1 MNTPDELITIFD
13 RILQGSYS
21 QEEASILRQ
30 WLRMSEGLLQFV
42 AQDGKFNTNIGQVQ
56 GGEIHIG
63 DRNYQGIDAESIR
76 AILQEVLS
84 PQTHQI
90 EVDWHSL
97 SQQMLEEQRLTT
109 NPLTSLEGI
118 AYRTE
123 QVYVPLG
130 LVERNKR
137 SRRREDVSPEEG
149 SALYEETEITQRFEN
164 EEFLKQVLQQ
174 GQSPKSQGKRIA
186 IIGEPG
192 AGKTTIL
199 QQIARWV
206 SEEMAQSVVIWV
218 SLADLRGQELEPY
231 LLGRWLQ
238 AVARQLG
245 QAETSLLLQ
254 DTFVAQFQQGQ
265 VWLMLDGVDEMQVLG
280 NRNPLT
286 DIEYQIRIGGL
297 LSQTRIILTCRL
309 NFWDAARNALDKFDT
324 YRTLEY
330 SYPQQV
336 EQFIGNWFG
345 ALPPGEGE
353 QAKQLCVALRKSGNE
368 RIRDLVKNPLRLTLL
383 CFNWQLG
390 EGTLPE
396 TKAELY
402 EQFVDDFYEW
412 KPEQFPTTAK
422 QRQQLNAALSELAR
436 EAIDKQATRY
446 WLRHNFVCEFLGE
459 PDEPD
464 SLFKLALELG
474 WLNKVGIEP
483 ENTKKTVYAFFHPTF
498 QEYFAALVIDDWH
511 FFLNHIPDNP
521 SHSDANYRIFEPQW
535 KTVFLLW
542 LGRQD
547 INKFQKETFIKTLVD
562 FDDSCGAFYWH
573 HAVMLAGVGIGEF
586 KNCQIALEIVDMLVT
601 WRFGYYHEQKRE
613 WQDFPEYIQSSV
625 WKSLNETDRSFVVEA
640 LTELICLRNKQ
651 EGKISFR
658 TLEFLV
664 TFDSGN
670 SFAKK
675 ILVKILQNSSDD
687 SCRQEAARILGDISF
702 GDSEVISTLLEILH
716 TSLKDVLAKLPKP
729 SEDWILL
736 PDTEDDNKFEELED
750 QFEVMTLKELQELKE
765 SLAQARAMNLKSGL
779 DWYAVE
785 SLHKIDPGNPEI
797 INSLIEQLGWC
808 LSAYNIHD
816 NAIWLLKQIGIGNI
830 ELIHI
835 IEQKLHNCDNDQMR
849 GAFAECLGTID
860 TDNQEAVN
868 ILIDLLCNGK
878 EINEVEDIR
887 TYAANALIGLGNHN
901 TRVSKTIINLLNS
914 NINEKIYQGLIKIIG
929 EIGIKEKEF
938 TKFLIKQLQAC
949 KDTNSLWITA
959 LTLEKVAPDNDYA
972 MDILIKLIENAP
984 DEESRQSLMWKLISD
999 KNLEGKVIGT
1009 GNLKLI
1015 TRILRI
1021 LNTNTNKET
1030 CKTAVKILEKI
1041 SVGNLTT
1048 IEVMAKL
1055 LENIQDVDMQNAIA
1069 LSLNSIDP
1077 GNSIAVSSLVNLLK
1091 LNILGQWDKKSLIS
1105 SLKETLPADQ
1115 LLLFAYDLRD
1125 YLDSE
1130 TYNSIVWYCSS
1141 NMKYPDFYSACQIKL
1156 HR

>member
-13 RILQGSYS
+13 RILQGNYS

-84 PQTHQI
+84 SQTHQI

-97 SQQMLEEQRLTT
+97 NQQMLEEQRLTT

-192 AGKTTIL
+192 AGKTIIL

-206 SEEMAQSVVIWV
+206 SGEMAQSVVIWV

-238 AVARQLG
+238 AVARRLG

-280 NRNPLT
+280 DCNPLT
-286 DIEYQIRIGGL
+286 DIERQIRIGGL

-336 EQFIGNWFG
+336 EQFIGKWFG

-353 QAKQLCVALRKSGNE
+353 QAKQLCVALRESGNE

-396 TKAELY
+396 TKAGLY

-412 KPEQFPTTAK
+412 KREQFPTTAK
-422 QRQQLNAALSELAR
+422 QRQQLNAALGELAR
-436 EAIDKQATRY
+436 EAIDKEATRF
-446 WLRHNFVCEFLGE
+446 WLRHDFVCKFLGDL
-459 PDEPD
+459 DEPD
-464 SLFKLALELG
+464 SLFQLALQLG
-474 WLNKVGIEP
+474 WLNKVGVEA
-483 ENTKKTVYAFFHPTF
+483 ENIRKAVYAFFHPTF
-498 QEYFAALVIDDWH
+498 QEYFAALAIDDWH

-573 HAVMLAGVGIGEF
+573 HAVMLTGVGIGEF

-601 WRFGYYHEQKRE
+601 WRFGYYHEQQRE
-613 WQDFPEYIQSSV
+613 WQDFPEYIQSSA
-625 WKSLNETDRSFVVEA
+625 WK
-640 LTELICLRNKQ
+640 
-651 EGKISFR
+651 
-658 TLEFLV
+658 
-664 TFDSGN
+664 
-670 SFAKK
+670 
-675 ILVKILQNSSDD
+675 
-687 SCRQEAARILGDISF
+687 
-702 GDSEVISTLLEILH
+702 
-716 TSLKDVLAKLPKP
+716 
-729 SEDWILL
+729 
-736 PDTEDDNKFEELED
+736 
-750 QFEVMTLKELQELKE
+750 
-765 SLAQARAMNLKSGL
+765 
-779 DWYAVE
+779 
-785 SLHKIDPGNPEI
+785 
-797 INSLIEQLGWC
+797 
-808 LSAYNIHD
+808 
-816 NAIWLLKQIGIGNI
+816 
-830 ELIHI
+830 
-835 IEQKLHNCDNDQMR
+835 
-849 GAFAECLGTID
+849 
-860 TDNQEAVN
+860 
-868 ILIDLLCNGK
+868 
-878 EINEVEDIR
+878 
-887 TYAANALIGLGNHN
+887 
-901 TRVSKTIINLLNS
+901 
-914 NINEKIYQGLIKIIG
+914 
-929 EIGIKEKEF
+929 
-938 TKFLIKQLQAC
+938 
-949 KDTNSLWITA
+949 
-959 LTLEKVAPDNDYA
+959 
-972 MDILIKLIENAP
+972 
-984 DEESRQSLMWKLISD
+984 
-999 KNLEGKVIGT
+999 
-1009 GNLKLI
+1009 
-1015 TRILRI
+1015 
-1021 LNTNTNKET
+1021 
-1030 CKTAVKILEKI
+1030 
-1041 SVGNLTT
+1041 
-1048 IEVMAKL
+1048 
-1055 LENIQDVDMQNAIA
+1055 
-1069 LSLNSIDP
+1069 
-1077 GNSIAVSSLVNLLK
+1077 
-1091 LNILGQWDKKSLIS
+1091 
-1105 SLKETLPADQ
+1105 
-1115 LLLFAYDLRD
+1115 
-1125 YLDSE
+1125 
-1130 TYNSIVWYCSS
+1130 
-1141 NMKYPDFYSACQIKL
+1141 
-1156 HR
+1156 

>member
-1 MNTPDELITIFD
+1 M
-13 RILQGSYS
+13 
-21 QEEASILRQ
+21 
-30 WLRMSEGLLQFV
+30 
-42 AQDGKFNTNIGQVQ
+42 
-56 GGEIHIG
+56 
-63 DRNYQGIDAESIR
+63 
-76 AILQEVLS
+76 
-84 PQTHQI
+84 
-90 EVDWHSL
+90 
-97 SQQMLEEQRLTT
+97 
-109 NPLTSLEGI
+109 
-118 AYRTE
+118 
-123 QVYVPLG
+123 
-130 LVERNKR
+130 
-137 SRRREDVSPEEG
+137 
-149 SALYEETEITQRFEN
+149 
-164 EEFLKQVLQQ
+164 
-174 GQSPKSQGKRIA
+174 
-186 IIGEPG
+186 GEPG

-206 SEEMAQSVVIWV
+206 TQKIEGAIAIWV
-218 SLADLRGQELEPY
+218 SLADLRGQELEAY
-231 LLGRWLQ
+231 FLERWLQ
-238 AVARQLG
+238 AVARKLG
-245 QAETSLLLQ
+245 HAEASPLLK
-254 DTFVAQFQQGQ
+254 DAFVSQFRQRQ
-265 VWLMLDGVDEMQVLG
+265 VWLLLDGVDEMQVAK
-280 NRNPLT
+280 NPL
-286 DIEYQIRIGGL
+286 IEIKQQIEIGGL
-297 LSQTRIILTCRL
+297 LSQARIVLTCRL
-309 NFWDAARNALDKFDT
+309 NVWDGDRNALDKFDT

-336 EQFIGNWFG
+336 EQFISNWFG
-345 ALPPGEGE
+345 ALPPAEGE
-353 QAKQLCVALRKSGNE
+353 QAKQLCVALRESGKE

-396 TKAELY
+396 TKAGLY

-464 SLFKLALELG
+464 SLFKLALKLG

-483 ENTKKTVYAFFHPTF
+483 ENTKKMVYAFFHPTF
-498 QEYFAALVIDDWH
+498 QEYFAALAIDNWH

-573 HAVMLAGVGIGEF
+573 HAIMIAGVGIGEF
-586 KNCQIALEIVDMLVT
+586 KNCQLASNIVDMLVIL
-601 WRFGYYHEQKRE
+601 RYGYYDEQQGE
-613 WQDFPEYIQSSV
+613 WHYFPQYIQSSV
-625 WKSLNETDRSFVVEA
+625 WKSLNETDHSLVIEA
-640 LTELICLRNKQ
+640 LTDFICLSSGQGCKRYLNA
-651 EGKISFR
+651 
-658 TLEFLV
+658 LEILGQ
-664 TFDSGN
+664 FDPGN
-670 SFAKK
+670 SLAKK
-675 ILVKILQNSSDD
+675 VLVSILRNSENGFNCEDV
-687 SCRQEAARILGDISF
+687 ARILGEISY
-702 GDSEVISTLLEILH
+702 GDSEVISALLDILRINI
-716 TSLKDVLAKLPKP
+716 KDILAQLPRP
-729 SEDWILL
+729 SEKGNDLL
-736 PDTEDDNKFEELED
+736 DIKDEEKFEKFEYKSKVFTFKEFED
-750 QFEVMTLKELQELKE
+750 FKKLLDRSRAINLKE
-765 SLAQARAMNLKSGL
+765 GI
-779 DWYAVE
+779 DWFAVE

-797 INSLIEQLGWC
+797 INSLIKQLCWH
-808 LSAYNIHD
+808 LSAYNSHD
-816 NAIWLLKQIGIGNI
+816 NAIWLLKQIGIGNT

-860 TDNQEAVN
+860 TNNQEAVN

-887 TYAANALIGLGNHN
+887 TYSANALIGLGNHN
-901 TRVSKTIINLLNS
+901 TRVFKTLINLLKS
-914 NINEKIYQGLIKIIG
+914 NINEKIYQDLVEIIG
-929 EIGIKEKEF
+929 KIGIKEKDF
-938 TKFLIKQLQAC
+938 IDFLIEQLKVR
-949 KDTNSLWITA
+949 KDTSSLWITA

-999 KNLEGKVIGT
+999 KNLEGKAIGT

-1015 TRILRI
+1015 TRILRL
-1021 LNTNTNKET
+1021 LNTNANKKTRET
-1030 CKTAVKILEKI
+1030 AARVLKDLAI
-1041 SVGNLTT
+1041 GNVTV
-1048 IEVMAKL
+1048 IEVMTKL
-1055 LENIQDVDMQNAIA
+1055 LENIEDIDIQKAIA
-1069 LSLNSIDP
+1069 QSLNSIAP
-1077 GNSIAVSSLVNLLK
+1077 GNSIAVCSLVNLLK
-1091 LNILGQWDKKSLIS
+1091 LGILEQWDKKSLIT

-1115 LLLFAYDLRD
+1115 LLLFAYDLSV

-1141 NMKYPDFYSACQIKL
+1141 NMKYSDFYSAYQIRL